1 VRPLL
6 VLLLVAS
13 GVLLLGAAAL
23 GLEALKARQDLVAA
37 RVDLQAARTAVTSG
51 DQAVAKARLSSAERH
66 ARRAHGRVTGW
77 LWSSYEHLPAAGAPV
92 REARGLIEVTD
103 AVTADVLKPL
113 VGASPASA
121 HWSGRADLSAISR
134 AAPSLSSADARLT
147 TERRRL
153 ASLPVAHVKPLDEA
167 RGKLAAS
174 LAELA
179 VDLRDAAVG
188 AKALP
193 ALLGANHPTTLLL
206 VAQNLAEERATGG
219 LIGSFA
225 LVRADNGRIS
235 LLRSGTDTD
244 LVDASRPVVDLGRD
258 FQARYGEAKAAST
271 WRSANLTPDVPTAG
285 RILAGL
291 SAQQLHVDVDGVV
304 LIDPVALS
312 YLLRATG
319 PVEVPGVGTIN
330 GDNAVSLLLKDVYRR
345 YPSASD
351 QRARRQAV
359 RRAFDSVVLRLQ
371 RPATG
376 GLARELVRAVSRGHI
391 FVYAADPALQAEL
404 ERSRVAGALPSAGP
418 FLAVVTQ
425 DVGGSKLDYYL
436 RRSVS
441 YVATPS
447 PIAVD
452 LGAGVETVEDAV
464 VSVTLRNDAPST
476 GLPPYVT
483 VRADDA
489 GARPVGQLKTWVSV
503 YLGPRS
509 TYSKATLDGRPVSLS
524 SGVENGLS
532 VLSAYVTVDPGKAV
546 SLVLSVQQPAG
557 SGSVLLWRQQP
568 RVEPDALV
576 VRRARSTGYAAL
588 YDAR

>member
-1 VRPLL
+1 M
-6 VLLLVAS
+6 
-13 GVLLLGAAAL
+13 LGAAVL
-23 GLEALKARQDLVAA
+23 GLEALRARQDLVAA
-37 RVDLQAARTAVTSG
+37 RVDLQAARTAVRSG
-51 DQAVAKARLSSAERH
+51 DQVVARARLSSAER
-66 ARRAHGRVTGW
+66 RAHRADSRVTGW
-77 LWSSYEHLPAAGAPV
+77 LWSSYSHLPAAGAPV
-92 REARGLIEVTD
+92 REARGLIEITD

-113 VGASPASA
+113 VGAAPASA
-121 HWSGRADLSAISR
+121 HWSGRADLSAITR
-134 AAPSLSSADARLT
+134 AAPSLSSADARLA

-153 ASLPVAHVKPLDEA
+153 AALPVAHVKPLDEA
-167 RGKLAAS
+167 RARLASS
-174 LAELA
+174 LDELA

-193 ALLGANHPTTLLL
+193 PLLGADHPTTLLL

-225 LVRADNGRIS
+225 LVRAENGRIT
-235 LLRSGTDTD
+235 LLRSGSDSD
-244 LVDASRPVVDLGRD
+244 LVDATRPVVDLGRD
-258 FQARYGEAKAAST
+258 FQARYGPAQAAST

-291 SAQQLHVDVDGVV
+291 SARQLHVDVDGVV

-319 PVEVPGVGTIN
+319 AVEVPGLGTVS
-330 GDNAVSLLLKDVYRR
+330 GGNAVSLLLKDIYAR
-345 YPSASD
+345 YPGAGD
-351 QRARRQAV
+351 QPARKQAL
-359 RRAFDSVVLRLQ
+359 RRAFDSVVVRLQ
-371 RPATG
+371 RPTTG
-376 GLARELVRAVSRGHI
+376 GLARELVRAASSGHVS
-391 FVYAADPALQAEL
+391 VYASDPAVQSEL
-404 ERSRVAGALPSAGP
+404 ERSRIAGALPTAGP
-418 FLAVVTQ
+418 FLSVVTQ

-452 LGAGVETVEDAV
+452 LGVGAETVEDAI
-464 VSVTLRNDAPST
+464 VSVTLRNDAPPS

-489 GARPVGQLKTWVSV
+489 GVRPVGQLKTWVSV